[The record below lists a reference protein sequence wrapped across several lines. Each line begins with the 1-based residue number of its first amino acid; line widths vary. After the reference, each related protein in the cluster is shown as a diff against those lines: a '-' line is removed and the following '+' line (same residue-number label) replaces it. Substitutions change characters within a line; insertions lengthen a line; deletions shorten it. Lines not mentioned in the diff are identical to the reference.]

1 VCGSGFILTICTTYM
16 LGRLAKRIMAE
27 VETEMESQT

>member
-1 VCGSGFILTICTTYM
+1 LTICTTFL
-16 LGRLAKRIMAE
+16 LGRLAKRILAE